1 MFSFKGILIDDA
13 EIILANQECY
23 NGIIHVIDK
32 VLVEPEDDLMSIIR
46 KIKDIRYPSYSEQH
60 IGLNVRKHVFGVSDK
75 ARLKAVSSATETS

>member
-1 MFSFKGILIDDA
+1 MNRLCRQIILNIDECNLLLIYLFSFKGILIDDA

-46 KIKDIRYPSYSEQH
+46 NIQDIR
-60 IGLNVRKHVFGVSDK
+60 
-75 ARLKAVSSATETS
+75 